1 MRALIPLAIVLAL
14 AACSGDSAKKEN
26 IEPPTPLSEFESKAS
41 VERLWSANLGD
52 GAGRTGA
59 RLSPA
64 FAGGRV
70 FAAGLDSGLVAFDA
84 SNGKRL
90 WGADLEGLTG
100 GPAAA
105 ITLVVVGSIEG
116 EVYAFDPES
125 GEPRWQTRVSSEVVS
140 APAIDDNLV
149 VVVANDGRVHGLDA
163 RDGKQL
169 WAVDRGV
176 PTLSLRGNSVPII
189 SGGQVIVASAN
200 GKITALARND
210 GRMIWEQS
218 VGVAE
223 GRTDLER
230 MIDVDGR
237 IAVQRGDVF
246 LAGYNSAAQALTS
259 DGGRTLWTRDLS
271 SVAGLA
277 VGDDAVFVSATNGEF
292 WALDRRTGSSLWK
305 IDVLAHRMLSAP
317 ALIGDYVVVGDLEGY
332 LHVIERASGDMAAR
346 VQLGDA
352 GFGDG
357 LIVADGVLYAQNA
370 DGALGA
376 FRVN

>member
-1 MRALIPLAIVLAL
+1 MRTLAPLVLAL
-14 AACSGDSAKKEN
+14 MLAACGDSAKKEN
-26 IEPPTPLSEFESKAS
+26 IEPPTPLADFESKAS
-41 VERLWSANLGD
+41 IERLWSSSLGD
-52 GAGRTGA
+52 GAASTGA
-59 RLSPA
+59 NLAPA

-70 FAAGLDSGLVAFDA
+70 FAAGLDAGLVAFDA

-90 WGADLEGLTG
+90 WSQEIEGLTG
-100 GPAAA
+100 GPGASL
-105 ITLVVVGSIEG
+105 TTVVVGSIEG
-116 EVYAFDPES
+116 DVYAFDPET
-125 GEPRWQTRVSSEVVS
+125 GESRWQARVSSEVIS

-149 VVVANDGRVHGLDA
+149 VVVANDGRTHALDA

-189 SGGQVIVASAN
+189 SGDRVIVASAN
-200 GKITALARND
+200 GKITALARDD
-210 GRMIWEQS
+210 GRVLWEQV

-246 LAGYNSAAQALTS
+246 VAGYESAAQALTS
-259 DGGRTLWTRDLS
+259 DGGRTLWTRELS

-277 VGDDAVFVSATNGEF
+277 AGDDAVFVVATNGEL
-292 WALDRRTGSSLWK
+292 WALDRRTGGSLWK
-305 IDVLAHRMLSAP
+305 IDILAHRMLSAP

-332 LHVIERASGDMAAR
+332 LHVVARSSGELVAR
-346 VQLGDA
+346 TQVGDA

-357 LIVADGVLYAQNA
+357 LVVADGVLYAQNK

-376 FRVN
+376 FRIQ